1 MGAVIGKGY
10 EKLNN
15 ISTKTGV
22 TLKAFRGSPGL
33 YFKGSREGEKKAIR
47 EVKEIVVSVHW
58 SPCCDYVSFGFTT
71 LDTKRTQKT
80 SFILAGLI
88 INLLCAGEKKGQN
101 ILLTS
106 PKGKY
111 SYVVFHMLSRP

>member
-1 MGAVIGKGY
+1 MGVVIGKGH

-47 EVKEIVVSVHW
+47 EIKAIVVSVNW
-58 SPCCDYVSFGFTT
+58 FPCVI
-71 LDTKRTQKT
+71 
-80 SFILAGLI
+80 ILSSDW
-88 INLLCAGEKKGQN
+88 LL
-101 ILLTS
+101 
-106 PKGKY
+106 
-111 SYVVFHMLSRP
+111 